1 MATGEEKSK
10 TTVQGSGSVV
20 KGKCEPECYLHPGSA
35 TLLFLTASENK
46 VIEQEH
52 NFLAGLLEAQK
63 QAQKNLDDINY
74 EAITQAGRVP
84 ARKFESEI
92 TNAYAALDK
101 ANKALRQELMS
112 LTANPPE
119 GELLNDKMK
128 DTAIGIME
136 LIPLKK
142 NTVKGVKKVYVR
154 SDKIKQ
160 HWRTYRLSEVDKKS
174 GEASFIKY
182 KNKTITTQDADG
194 KTVEKTIRQ
203 AKIDTEKLI
212 KQFNTVPA
220 SLRCELVKDTNVI
233 VSSWAEEMNKSL
245 TWPKGN
251 DKVDES
257 VYHKYVDISAQ
268 AQLMRYSHGAG
279 LSAKYNP
286 SEGKLEGKIE
296 GHASF
301 ALGEAKAEAVL
312 YLPDRLG
319 ISLLFPAKEVT
330 KQIPDGVCNMGALRF
345 AMKLVLSGSV
355 GASAAIEVG
364 VKVDWRGEM
373 GKGYGIKGRPA
384 TLTAPPLP
392 GQQQVNLKTPN
403 IPDAQGGGEIGV
415 FVGAQAGGNI
425 SGAIEWFDP
434 HPDETPAEPAEK
446 GLEKGDKPIVN
457 KENKFATIAKLEAGM
472 TVQAGAGGSGVFY
485 ITYIQGRF
493 RIYCKAAFCW
503 GVGAKGEV
511 GFEVD
516 GSSFA
521 AFMKSFLYMLRNVD
535 YQKLELMMEGDA
547 FRSLCAIPIIM
558 AAQGIQA
565 GEAMLK
571 NMVVILQQIRADL
584 KDENKRVNLMDS
596 ILSNP
601 DQLKYTPPETKG
613 AVIATLIDQNWADW
627 LDPRNQN
634 NDFFSVN
641 SWKLGP
647 LKKRKQAVFMAL
659 KWVQSQADYN
669 NVMQHLTLSP
679 GEKKGS
685 KELNEKDVINFLG
698 IGEHK
703 LFFYTNYGE
712 KLTLLHNNLP
722 TTVDPDEPFKPIPD
736 ILMSEYLAMVDEQ
749 HPTNTMIA

>member
-10 TTVQGSGSVV
+10 TSVQGAGTVV
-20 KGKCEPECYLHPGSA
+20 KGKYGPECYFHPGSA
-35 TLLFLTASENK
+35 TLLFLEASEAK
-46 VIEQEH
+46 IIEQEH
-52 NFLAGLLEAQK
+52 DFLAGLLEAQK
-63 QAQKNLDDINY
+63 QAQQNLDDINF
-74 EAITQAGRVP
+74 EAITQADKVP
-84 ARKFESEI
+84 ARKFESDI
-92 TNAYAALDK
+92 TKAYEALNK
-101 ANKALRQELMS
+101 ANQALRKELMS

-136 LIPLKK
+136 LIPLKN
-142 NTVKGVKKVYVR
+142 NTVKGFKKTYVR

-160 HWRTYRLSEVDKKS
+160 HWRTYKLSEVDKES

-182 KNKTITTQDADG
+182 KDKTITTQDAEG

-203 AKIDTEKLI
+203 AKIDAEELK
-212 KQFNTVPA
+212 KQLNSVPA
-220 SLRCELVKDTNVI
+220 SLKFDLVDDTNVI
-233 VSSWAEEMNKSL
+233 ISHWAEEMNKSL
-245 TWPKGN
+245 TWPKGDGN
-251 DKVDES
+251 VDES
-257 VYHKYVDISAQ
+257 VYHQYVDISAQ
-268 AQLMRYSHGAG
+268 AQLMRYSYGAG
-279 LSAKYNP
+279 ASAKYNP

-301 ALGEAKAEAVL
+301 ALGEAKAETAI

-330 KQIPDGVCNMGALRF
+330 QQTPGGVCNMGALRF

-355 GASAAIEVG
+355 GASAAIELG
-364 VKVDWRGEM
+364 MTVDWSGEM

-384 TLTAPPLP
+384 TLTVPPLP
-392 GQQQVNLKTPN
+392 GQQQVNLKAPK

-434 HPDETPAEPAEK
+434 HPDETPADKGEEK
-446 GLEKGDKPIVN
+446 NDKPIVN
-457 KENKFATIAKLEAGM
+457 KEKKFATIAKLEAGL

-503 GVGAKGEV
+503 GVGAKGDV

-521 AFMKSFLYMLRNVD
+521 AFMKSFMFMLRNVD
-535 YQKLELMMEGDA
+535 YQKLEQMMVGDA

-565 GEAMLK
+565 GEAMLDDLFT
-571 NMVVILQQIRADL
+571 ILQQIRTDL
-584 KDENKRVNLMDS
+584 MAENKRVHLMDS

-679 GEKKGS
+679 GERKGS
-685 KELNEKDVINFLG
+685 QELNEKDVINFLG

-722 TTVDPDEPFKPIPD
+722 ASVDPDEPFKPIPD
-736 ILMSEYLAMVDEQ
+736 ILMSEYLAMIDDQ
-749 HPTNTMIA
+749 HPTFTMTA

>member
-1 MATGEEKSK
+1 ME
-10 TTVQGSGSVV
+10 
-20 KGKCEPECYLHPGSA
+20 
-35 TLLFLTASENK
+35 
-46 VIEQEH
+46 
-52 NFLAGLLEAQK
+52 
-63 QAQKNLDDINY
+63 
-74 EAITQAGRVP
+74 RVHQ
-84 ARKFESEI
+84 RNI
-92 TNAYAALDK
+92 
-101 ANKALRQELMS
+101 
-112 LTANPPE
+112 
-119 GELLNDKMK
+119 
-128 DTAIGIME
+128 
-136 LIPLKK
+136 
-142 NTVKGVKKVYVR
+142 
-154 SDKIKQ
+154 
-160 HWRTYRLSEVDKKS
+160 
-174 GEASFIKY
+174 
-182 KNKTITTQDADG
+182 
-194 KTVEKTIRQ
+194 IRQ
-203 AKIDTEKLI
+203 K
-212 KQFNTVPA
+212 
-220 SLRCELVKDTNVI
+220 
-233 VSSWAEEMNKSL
+233 
-245 TWPKGN
+245 
-251 DKVDES
+251 
-257 VYHKYVDISAQ
+257 
-268 AQLMRYSHGAG
+268 
-279 LSAKYNP
+279 
-286 SEGKLEGKIE
+286 KLEGKIE

-301 ALGEAKAEAVL
+301 ALGEAKAEMAL

-319 ISLLFPAKEVT
+319 VSLLFPAKKVT
-330 KQIPDGVCNMGALRF
+330 PQTPDGVCNMGALRF

-355 GASAAIEVG
+355 GASAAIELG
-364 VKVDWRGEM
+364 VTVDWSGEM

-392 GQQQVNLKTPN
+392 GQQQVNLKTST
-403 IPDAQGGGEIGV
+403 IPEAQGGGEIGV

-434 HPDETPAEPAEK
+434 HPDDTPVAKGVEK
-446 GLEKGDKPIVN
+446 DNKPIVN
-457 KENKFATIAKLEAGM
+457 KEKKFAAIAKLEAGM

-493 RIYCKAAFCW
+493 RIYCKAALCW

-535 YQKLELMMEGDA
+535 YQKLEQMMAVDA

-558 AAQGIQA
+558 AAQGIQV

-647 LKKRKQAVFMAL
+647 LKRRKQAVFMAL

-669 NVMQHLTLSP
+669 NIMQHLTLSP

-685 KELNEKDVINFLG
+685 KELNEKDVIKFLG
-698 IGEHK
+698 IGERK

-722 TTVDPDEPFKPIPD
+722 VSVGPDEPFRPIPD

-749 HPTNTMIA
+749 QPTNTMIA

>member
-10 TTVQGSGSVV
+10 TSVQGTGTVV
-20 KGKCEPECYLHPGSA
+20 KGKYGPECYFHPGSA
-35 TLLFLTASENK
+35 TLLFLEASETK
-46 VIEQEH
+46 IIEQEH
-52 NFLAGLLEAQK
+52 DFLSGLLETQK
-63 QAQKNLDDINY
+63 QAQKNLDDINF

-92 TNAYAALDK
+92 TKAYEALNK
-101 ANKALRQELMS
+101 ANQALRKELMS

-136 LIPLKK
+136 LIPLKN
-142 NTVKGVKKVYVR
+142 NTLKGFKKTYVR

-160 HWRTYRLSEVDKKS
+160 QWRTYKLSEVDKES

-182 KNKTITTQDADG
+182 KNKTIVSQDANG
-194 KTVEKTIRQ
+194 NPVNKTIRQ
-203 AKIDTEKLI
+203 GKIDTAELK
-212 KQFNTVPA
+212 KQLSNVPV
-220 SLRCELVKDTNVI
+220 SLKFDLVDDTNVI
-233 VSSWAEEMNKSL
+233 VSHWAEEMNKSL
-245 TWPKGN
+245 TWPKG
-251 DKVDES
+251 DGKVDES
-257 VYHKYVDISAQ
+257 VYHQYVDISAQ
-268 AQLMRYSHGAG
+268 AQLLRYSHGAG
-279 LSAKYNP
+279 ASAEYNP
-286 SEGKLEGKIE
+286 SEKKLEGKIE

-301 ALGEAKAEAVL
+301 ALGEAKAEMAL

-319 ISLLFPAKEVT
+319 VSLLFPAKKVT
-330 KQIPDGVCNMGALRF
+330 PQTPDGVCNMGALRF

-355 GASAAIEVG
+355 GASAAIELG
-364 VKVDWRGEM
+364 VTVDWSGEM

-392 GQQQVNLKTPN
+392 GQQQVNLKTST
-403 IPDAQGGGEIGV
+403 IPEAQGGGEIGV

-434 HPDETPAEPAEK
+434 HPDDTPVAKGVEK
-446 GLEKGDKPIVN
+446 DNKPIVN
-457 KENKFATIAKLEAGM
+457 KEKKFAAIAKLEAGM

-493 RIYCKAAFCW
+493 RIYCKAALCW

-521 AFMKSFLYMLRNVD
+521 AFMKSFLYMLRSVD
-535 YQKLELMMEGDA
+535 YQKLEQMMAVDA

-558 AAQGIQA
+558 AAQGIQV

-647 LKKRKQAVFMAL
+647 LKRRKQAVFMAL

-669 NVMQHLTLSP
+669 NIMQHLTLSP

-685 KELNEKDVINFLG
+685 KELNEKDVIKFLG
-698 IGEHK
+698 IGERK

-722 TTVDPDEPFKPIPD
+722 VSVGPDEPFRPIPD

>member
-1 MATGEEKSK
+1 M
-10 TTVQGSGSVV
+10 
-20 KGKCEPECYLHPGSA
+20 
-35 TLLFLTASENK
+35 
-46 VIEQEH
+46 
-52 NFLAGLLEAQK
+52 
-63 QAQKNLDDINY
+63 
-74 EAITQAGRVP
+74 
-84 ARKFESEI
+84 
-92 TNAYAALDK
+92 
-101 ANKALRQELMS
+101 
-112 LTANPPE
+112 
-119 GELLNDKMK
+119 LNDKMK

-136 LIPLKK
+136 LIPLKN
-142 NTVKGVKKVYVR
+142 NTVKGFKKTYVR
-154 SDKIKQ
+154 SDKIKHQ
-160 HWRTYRLSEVDKKS
+160 WRTYKLSEVDKES

-182 KNKTITTQDADG
+182 KNKTIVSQDANG
-194 KTVEKTIRQ
+194 NQVNKTIRQ
-203 AKIDTEKLI
+203 GKIDTAELK
-212 KQFNTVPA
+212 KQLSNVPV
-220 SLRCELVKDTNVI
+220 SLKFDLVDDTNVI
-233 VSSWAEEMNKSL
+233 VSHWAEEMNKSL
-245 TWPKGN
+245 TWPKG
-251 DKVDES
+251 DGKVDES
-257 VYHKYVDISAQ
+257 VYHQYVDISAQ
-268 AQLMRYSHGAG
+268 AQLMRYSHGGGA
-279 LSAKYNP
+279 SAEYNP
-286 SEGKLEGKIE
+286 SEKKLEGKIE

-301 ALGEAKAEAVL
+301 ALGEAKAEMAL

-319 ISLLFPAKEVT
+319 VSLLFPAKKVT
-330 KQIPDGVCNMGALRF
+330 PQTPDGVCNMGALRF

-355 GASAAIEVG
+355 GASAAIELG
-364 VKVDWRGEM
+364 VTVDWSGEM

-392 GQQQVNLKTPN
+392 GQQQVNLKTST
-403 IPDAQGGGEIGV
+403 IPEAQGGGEIGV

-434 HPDETPAEPAEK
+434 HPDDTPVAIGVEK
-446 GLEKGDKPIVN
+446 DNKPIVN
-457 KENKFATIAKLEAGM
+457 KEKKFAAIAKLEAGM

-493 RIYCKAAFCW
+493 RIYCKAALCW

-521 AFMKSFLYMLRNVD
+521 AFMKSFMLMLRNVD
-535 YQKLELMMEGDA
+535 YQKLEQMMAGDA

-565 GEAMLK
+565 IDAMYIDVTRVL
-571 NMVVILQQIRADL
+571 
-584 KDENKRVNLMDS
+584 VNLSNQISDEGKRIDLMYS

-613 AVIATLIDQNWADW
+613 AVIATLIDQNWVDW

-641 SWKLGP
+641 SWKLCP
-647 LKKRKQAVFMAL
+647 LKRRKQAVFMAL

-679 GEKKGS
+679 GEKKGN
-685 KELNEKDVINFLG
+685 KELNEKDVIKFLG
-698 IGEHK
+698 IGERK

-722 TTVDPDEPFKPIPD
+722 VSVGPDEPFRPIPD
-736 ILMSEYLAMVDEQ
+736 ILMSEYLAMIDDQ
-749 HPTNTMIA
+749 HPTGTMTA